1 MLPLGHQLQDFPEL
15 HEINSLL
22 RFQRM
27 LFEERN
33 DPFIQVIQASHPVG
47 HSLPMIR
54 TNHAAPKK
62 LLERMKQLDVPL
74 VLYNCELRKNLESGS
89 HFRVTINAD
98 EETTFAVH
106 ESDDPLRF
114 QASRMWLNVK
124 SLRVLH
130 NGAFPADCP
139 RVCRILTAVLFDSEY

>member
-1 MLPLGHQLQDFPEL
+1 MLL
-15 HEINSLL
+15 
-22 RFQRM
+22 
-27 LFEERN
+27 EEGN
-33 DPFIQVIQASHPVG
+33 DSFIQVIQAPHPVRQ
-47 HSLPMIR
+47 SLCMIR

-62 LLERMKQLDVPL
+62 FLERMQQLDLPL
-74 VLYNCELRKNLESGS
+74 MLYNCELRKNLESGS
-89 HFRVTINAD
+89 HFWVPIDAD

-114 QASRMWLNVK
+114 QISGMWLNVK

-139 RVCRILTAVLFDSEY
+139 LVCQILTAVAFDSEY